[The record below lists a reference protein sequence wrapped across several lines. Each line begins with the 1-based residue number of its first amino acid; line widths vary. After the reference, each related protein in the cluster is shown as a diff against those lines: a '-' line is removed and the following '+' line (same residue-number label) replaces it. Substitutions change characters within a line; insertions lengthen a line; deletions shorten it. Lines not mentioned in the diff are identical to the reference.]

1 MGNLLC
7 QNTNKR
13 KRTTVR
19 NVSAFEAGNE
29 VSSSVVVEMSSR
41 RLSSE
46 DTGSR
51 KLDKD
56 SEEEMKSD
64 EESYVLIS
72 HTFCSRGTYS
82 LTLLR

>member
-1 MGNLLC
+1 MNLVGMGNLLC

-13 KRTTVR
+13 KKTTVR
-19 NVSAFEAGNE
+19 DVSAFEAGNE

-56 SEEEMKSD
+56 TEEEIKTD
-64 EESYVLIS
+64 EESEVRCFSYIVEPYENS
-72 HTFCSRGTYS
+72 
-82 LTLLR
+82 

>member
-13 KRTTVR
+13 KKTTVR
-19 NVSAFEAGNE
+19 DVSAFEAGNE

-51 KLDKD
+51 ERTVKRITK
-56 SEEEMKSD
+56 M
-64 EESYVLIS
+64 
-72 HTFCSRGTYS
+72 R
-82 LTLLR
+82 